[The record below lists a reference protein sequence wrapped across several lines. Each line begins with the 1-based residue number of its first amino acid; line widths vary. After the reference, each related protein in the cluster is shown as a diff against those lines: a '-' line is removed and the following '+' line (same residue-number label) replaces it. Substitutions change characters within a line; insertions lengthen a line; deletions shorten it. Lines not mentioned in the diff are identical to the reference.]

1 MHDVLTHVHQPVI
14 PVPALI
20 IRSICRQQVGVW
32 PKTSSGAPLP
42 LATLLHDWHNAS
54 INHLPYLHK
63 RKHYKNVTENY
74 TCVPVSICTGA
85 GIQSFIH
92 ATGNSTP
99 SIAPGATLPPASGTT
114 PPTAASVALTAESTT
129 ATFSTTAP
137 PSAVVATADG
147 CDGAVA
153 VAGAGAGATAVA
165 AAASVA
171 VASDASI
178 RGARRG
184 PFPIPVQMA
193 MRGRAPTPSP
203 LGTGNPVG
211 GGDAAAVAVLTS

>member
-1 MHDVLTHVHQPVI
+1 MI
-14 PVPALI
+14 PVPVLI

-32 PKTSSGAPLP
+32 PKTSSCAPLP
-42 LATLLHDWHNAS
+42 LATLLHDWDHAS

-137 PSAVVATADG
+137 PSAVVAMADG
-147 CDGAVA
+147 CDGTVA
-153 VAGAGAGATAVA
+153 VAAAAGAGATVVA

-171 VASDASI
+171 VASDVPI
-178 RGARRG
+178 CGAKRG

-193 MRGRAPTPSP
+193 MRGRAPTSLPP
-203 LGTGNPVG
+203 PPPGTEDTVG
-211 GGDAAAVAVLTS
+211 GGDAVAVAGFAS